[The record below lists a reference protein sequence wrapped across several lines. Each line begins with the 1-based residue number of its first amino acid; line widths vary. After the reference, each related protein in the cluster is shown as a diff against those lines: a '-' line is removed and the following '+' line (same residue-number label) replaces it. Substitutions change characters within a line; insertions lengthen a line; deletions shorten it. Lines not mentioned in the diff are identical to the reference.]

1 MKITITEANLK
12 EFIFEQ
18 LRADLAA
25 EILEEKN
32 NDEVS
37 FLGDICLHGS
47 SNLEIV
53 VRAMGFVLSDDE
65 DDPVANKIY
74 DAYVEQVFSKEFE
87 GKADA
92 MTCIESYYNWLVKQ
106 LKN

>member
-1 MKITITEANLK
+1 MEINFTEANLK
-12 EFIFEQ
+12 ELIFEQ

-32 NDEVS
+32 NDQVS

-53 VRAMGFVLSDDE
+53 VRAMGFNLSDEE
-65 DDPVANKIY
+65 DDPIANKIY
-74 DAYVEQVFSKEFE
+74 DAYVEQVFSQEFE
-87 GKADA
+87 GKLDA
-92 MTCIESYYNWLVKQ
+92 MNCIENFYKWLISE
-106 LKN
+106 L